1 MFFLGTRLNVF
12 HTHYFLLRDITYCVY
27 LRRRKED
34 RNKVMNATEKL
45 LIPFIYLFI
54 YFFLNSQTTFFENV
68 SLIKF
73 NLIMNFEAVR
83 FLFFQMSFRY
93 IWKKFDFRVM
103 GVLE

>member
-12 HTHYFLLRDITYCVY
+12 HTHYFVLRDITYCVY

-83 FLFFQMSFRY
+83 FLFLKMSFRY

>member
-1 MFFLGTRLNVF
+1 
-12 HTHYFLLRDITYCVY
+12 
-27 LRRRKED
+27 
-34 RNKVMNATEKL
+34 MNATEEQ